1 MSTINLLITVIVAA
15 LSSTG
20 VWSFFDH
27 TADRKYRKE
36 CKRDEKREAA
46 KEKKIDELI
55 ADIKKLS
62 SDLNLTKELSKSQ
75 ARATLNKW
83 SEKFIELGY
92 IPKCYYVA
100 YKTLG
105 DDYIAAG
112 GNSEVKEKFLY
123 IIENLEVK

>member
-27 TADRKYRKE
+27 AADRKYRKE
-36 CKRDEKREAA
+36 CKKDEEREAA

-55 ADIKKLS
+55 ADIRELKN
-62 SDLNLTKELSKSQ
+62 DLVLTRELSKSQ

-92 IPKCYYVA
+92 IPRCYYVA

-105 DDYIAAG
+105 DDYLAAG
-112 GNSEVKEKFLY
+112 GNSEVGEKFSY